1 MINKPSKKFV
11 MEQSYIDM
19 ENDNFPLLPQRSLIG
34 SQVNTNIDSENEKLG
49 EEIGRFDDST
59 FQEILQVVENGNFT
73 QNNQSSSYLP
83 KKSTNFL
90 LQSKQVTELLALCQ
104 PIQELELIKQ
114 ATQRQLDGFERETK
128 AFYNE
133 FLLFFQ
139 ETIKKKYPKLN
150 IESIPQPPHPSSFF
164 DPNLEFTDLIEYVK
178 RVLEE
183 IHSQYG

>member
-1 MINKPSKKFV
+1 
-11 MEQSYIDM
+11 MEHSYIDM
-19 ENDNFPLLPQRSLIG
+19 ENENFPLLPQRSLIG
-34 SQVNTNIDSENEKLG
+34 SQINTNIDSKNEKAG
-49 EEIGRFDDST
+49 EEIDRFDDST
-59 FQEILQVVENGNFT
+59 YQEILQVVENGNFT
-73 QNNQSSSYLP
+73 QKNQSSYFP
-83 KKSTNFL
+83 KMSTNFL
-90 LQSKQVTELLALCQ
+90 LQSKQVTELLTLCQ

-139 ETIKKKYPKLN
+139 ETIKIKYPKLN

-183 IHSQYG
+183 IHSQNG